1 MSTAA
6 EVDGPSVARVLV
18 WRHGRTAWNASGR
31 FQGQLDP
38 PLDDTGRAQARHAA
52 RALAAELPAGSL
64 VVSSDLV
71 RARDTAQA
79 LADALGTDLRIDA
92 RLREH
97 GLGAWEGLTREDV
110 ARDLPEQYADWTAG
124 RPVRGRGGE
133 DPAEVARRATA
144 ALADLPRAPL
154 AVVVTHGGTGGRLI
168 EALLGLGPE
177 HRRILGPLGN
187 CHWTELAHQGSR
199 WRVLRH
205 NASAEGG
212 SPGLPRR
219 SGAETGPDV
228 AEAAGVGGEAPSG
241 GALPAD
247 ATPSSGERP
256 AGAIPSGGVLPAG
269 GTPDDG
275 APAPTDADAAL

>member
-1 MSTAA
+1 VSAA
-6 EVDGPSVARVLV
+6 GAQVDGPTVERVLV

-52 RALAAELPAGSL
+52 QALAGELPAGTL
-64 VVSSDLV
+64 VVTSDLV

-79 LADALGTDLRIDA
+79 LADALGTDLRIDP

-97 GLGAWEGLTREDV
+97 SLGSWEGLTREDV
-110 ARDLPEQYADWTAG
+110 ARDLPEQYADWTSG

-133 DPAEVARRATA
+133 DPVEVARRATA
-144 ALADLPRAPL
+144 ALTDLPAAPL

-205 NASAEGG
+205 NASASGG

-228 AEAAGVGGEAPSG
+228 AEAAGVGGETV
-241 GALPAD
+241 PA
-247 ATPSSGERP
+247 ATDPLP
-256 AGAIPSGGVLPAG
+256 AGA
-269 GTPDDG
+269 TPDDG
-275 APAPTDADAAL
+275 APAPTDADAAV

>member
-1 MSTAA
+1 VSAVPA
-6 EVDGPSVARVLV
+6 PPDGPTVERVLV

-52 RALAAELPAGSL
+52 RVLAAELPAGTL
-64 VVSSDLV
+64 VVTSDLV
-71 RARDTAQA
+71 RARDTAQE
-79 LADALGTDLRIDA
+79 LADALGTELRVDA

-97 GLGAWEGLTREDV
+97 SLGSWEGRTRDDV

-133 DPAEVARRATA
+133 DPTEVARRATA
-144 ALADLPRAPL
+144 ALADLPSAPL
-154 AVVVTHGGTGGRLI
+154 AVLVTHGGTGGRLV
-168 EALLGLGPE
+168 EALLRLGPE

-205 NASAEGG
+205 NASATGG

-219 SGAETGPDV
+219 SGAETGPDI
-228 AEAAGVGGEAPSG
+228 AEAAGVGGDTLPGDVLPSG
-241 GALPAD
+241 A
-247 ATPSSGERP
+247 
-256 AGAIPSGGVLPAG
+256 
-269 GTPDDG
+269 TPDDG
-275 APAPTDADAAL
+275 APAATAAATPAPTDADAAL

>member
-1 MSTAA
+1 VS
-6 EVDGPSVARVLV
+6 DGPAQLEGPPVERVLV
-18 WRHGRTAWNASGR
+18 WRHGRTSWNATGR

-38 PLDDTGRAQARHAA
+38 PLDDVGRAQAGHAA
-52 RALAAELPAGSL
+52 QALAAELPAGTL
-64 VVSSDLV
+64 VVTSDLV
-71 RARDTAQA
+71 RARDTARA
-79 LADALGTDLRIDA
+79 LADALGVDLRVDL

-97 GLGAWEGLTREDV
+97 GLGSWEGMTREDV

-133 DPAEVARRATA
+133 DPAEVARRSTA
-144 ALADLPRAPL
+144 ALADLPPAPV

-187 CHWTELAHQGSR
+187 CHWTELVHQGSR

-205 NASAEGG
+205 NASATGG

-219 SGAETGPDV
+219 SGAETGPDI
-228 AEAAGVGGEAPSG
+228 AEAAGA
-241 GALPAD
+241 
-247 ATPSSGERP
+247 
-256 AGAIPSGGVLPAG
+256 
-269 GTPDDG
+269 TPDDG
-275 APAPTDADAAL
+275 PPTPTDADAAP